1 MNASEWMQALGS
13 RERWGPL
20 VAARAPQIV
29 AWVLALALGVQAALI
44 LTSLAGAGA
53 PPTDTGPR
61 APASAAPARRIDL
74 AALVNAHLF
83 GAPSAPSGA
92 GPGEA
97 PPTTMS
103 LVLAG
108 VLAQADPQK
117 GYAIVGES
125 AAAAKLYAVGDSIPG
140 GARLHSVYGDRVLI
154 DRNGAIES
162 LPLPRQGAGASLLTP
177 SAGQAPAASAENPA
191 FERMRRVIDENPS
204 AVGDIM
210 RPQPV
215 FAQGRQRGY
224 RVYPGRNRAAFV
236 QLGLRPGDLVTAING
251 TPLDDP
257 ARGMEIFRTI
267 GSQPEVRVTISRN
280 GRQQDLVL
288 NMTQAAQAAEQL
300 AGAEGGASPVE
311 QAPPVPPET
320 STSGE

>member
-1 MNASEWMQALGS
+1 MHASEWLQSLSS
-13 RERWGPL
+13 RERWGPM
-20 VAARAPQIV
+20 VAARAPQLVTWI
-29 AWVLALALGVQAALI
+29 LALALAVQAALI
-44 LTSLAGAGA
+44 LTNLAGAGA
-53 PPTDTGPR
+53 RPTDAGSP
-61 APASAAPARRIDL
+61 AAASAAPARRVDL
-74 AALVNAHLF
+74 AALINAHLF
-83 GAPSAPSGA
+83 GAASAPEAANA
-92 GPGEA
+92 GNA
-97 PPTTMS
+97 PHTTMS

-108 VLAQADPQK
+108 VLAQDDPQQ

-125 AAAAKLYAVGDSIPG
+125 AAAARLFAVGDSIPG
-140 GARLHSVYGDRVLI
+140 GARLHSVYSDRILLER
-154 DRNGAIES
+154 DGTIES
-162 LPLPRQGAGASLLTP
+162 LGLPRQSTGAAAPPPALP
-177 SAGQAPAASAENPA
+177 PAAAAENPA
-191 FERMRRVIDENPS
+191 FERMRRVIEENPG

-280 GRQQDLVL
+280 GRQQELVL
-288 NMTQAAQAAEQL
+288 NMTQAAQAAEQITGTDTL
-300 AGAEGGASPVE
+300 NPAAGAQPMPA
-311 QAPPVPPET
+311 PET
-320 STSGE
+320 PGGE